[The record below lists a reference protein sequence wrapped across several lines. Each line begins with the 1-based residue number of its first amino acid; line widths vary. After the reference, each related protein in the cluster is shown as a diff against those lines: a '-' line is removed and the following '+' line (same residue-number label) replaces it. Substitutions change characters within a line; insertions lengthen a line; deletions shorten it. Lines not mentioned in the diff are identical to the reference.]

1 MKLPNYIIKGIRE
14 HYVNNEGQKIK
25 IFRELFWCKSKLL
38 ELVMDR
44 EAWRAAIHGAAK
56 SQTRL
61 SDWTELNTVESFN
74 IVNEAEVDFSVEFSS
89 FFYDPVDV
97 GMVQCIIPQNQ
108 SCKPGLIFS
117 WDAHS
122 YLRQKYQGITLLAMK
137 SRKKDQQISWTHITI
152 YYSVI
157 F

>member
-1 MKLPNYIIKGIRE
+1 MDMSLGKL
-14 HYVNNEGQKIK
+14 Q
-25 IFRELFWCKSKLL
+25 

-152 YYSVI
+152 YYSVK